1 MRVLRRPKFSQGQAF
16 AAQRTEGAR
25 GLRSG
30 RSGHPQIAH
39 HAPILVF
46 EDVAMVGK
54 FPDDRRSG
62 WTEPVAANRLR
73 CGLNR
78 PSRLELAAAPR
89 RFDRRL
95 ADVAGFDPD
104 PGVGRRICWFEKGP
118 ILTIL
123 DANLTAVEMLF
134 SCFVIRQT
142 RVAQRTGTLPFR
154 GLQAMPRL
162 VTLVLR

>member
-62 WTEPVAANRLR
+62 WTEPVAANRVR
-73 CGLNR
+73 RGLNR

-104 PGVGRRICWFEKGP
+104 SRR
-118 ILTIL
+118 
-123 DANLTAVEMLF
+123 
-134 SCFVIRQT
+134 RQT
-142 RVAQRTGTLPFR
+142 DL
-154 GLQAMPRL
+154 L
-162 VTLVLR
+162 VREGPDIDDS

>member
-30 RSGHPQIAH
+30 RKVTRRLPIMPPSSCSRMWQWRGNLPTIAV
-39 HAPILVF
+39 P
-46 EDVAMVGK
+46 GG
-54 FPDDRRSG
+54 R
-62 WTEPVAANRLR
+62 NRLPQTESVVV
-73 CGLNR
+73 LNR

-89 RFDRRL
+89 RFGRRL

-142 RVAQRTGTLPFR
+142 RVAQRTGTLTFR
-154 GLQAMPRL
+154 GLQAMSRL

>member
-25 GLRSG
+25 GLPVRAQRSPADCPSCLHPRVRGCGNG
-30 RSGHPQIAH
+30 REIS
-39 HAPILVF
+39 
-46 EDVAMVGK
+46 
-54 FPDDRRSG
+54 RRSPFG
-62 WTEPVAANRLR
+62 WTEPVAANRVR
-73 CGLNR
+73 CCLNR

-104 PGVGRRICWFEKGP
+104 PGVGRRICWLEKGP

-123 DANLTAVEMLF
+123 DTNLTAVEMLF